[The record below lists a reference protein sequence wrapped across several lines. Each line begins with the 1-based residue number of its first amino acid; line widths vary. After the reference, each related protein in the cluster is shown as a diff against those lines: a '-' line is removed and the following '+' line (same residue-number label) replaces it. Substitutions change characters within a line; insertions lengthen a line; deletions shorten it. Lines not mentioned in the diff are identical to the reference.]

1 MSEVG
6 RARLISGKKTECD
19 FFSKP
24 YVTVPVFLNQRFL
37 NQRGWLILNND
48 AFMGEF
54 KPCI

>member
-24 YVTVPVFLNQRFL
+24 YLNLL
-37 NQRGWLILNND
+37 NLFSDENL
-48 AFMGEF
+48 
-54 KPCI
+54 